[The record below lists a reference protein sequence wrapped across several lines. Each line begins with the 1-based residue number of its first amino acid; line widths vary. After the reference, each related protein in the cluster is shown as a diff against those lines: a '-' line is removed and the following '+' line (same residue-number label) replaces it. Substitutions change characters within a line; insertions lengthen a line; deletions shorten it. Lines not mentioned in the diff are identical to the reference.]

1 MRHGIHG
8 QAAHLIQWLW
18 LALIVRFH
26 RPPYHAR
33 GSLIQIHTSAAL
45 SITLAAIWVLSGCV
59 ISEPRDKA
67 GTTSTVKVSELG
79 EGYALL
85 YDLLSKEKQSTLLSL
100 IKKESPELKSLLER
114 ISKTSKAT
122 ATELETLAHLNPPL
136 ALKASNL
143 PRLEQA
149 ARESIEKQTS
159 KELLHSD
166 GAGLEFNMVSSQLAG
181 MNYATHLA
189 RSLALVETHPL
200 RKAFLQRTDRR
211 FSELHAQ
218 AYKML
223 LARYE
228 R

>member
-1 MRHGIHG
+1 MTLRKVTRRI
-8 QAAHLIQWLW
+8 
-18 LALIVRFH
+18 RMT
-26 RPPYHAR
+26 
-33 GSLIQIHTSAAL
+33 HTSAL
-45 SITLAAIWVLSGCV
+45 SIALAVLWALSGCV
-59 ISEPRDKA
+59 TSESRGKEGAP
-67 GTTSTVKVSELG
+67 TTVKASELN

-85 YDLLSKEKQSTLLSL
+85 YDLLAKEKQSSLLSL

-114 ISKTSKAT
+114 IAKTSKAT
-122 ATELETLAHLNPPL
+122 ATELEVLAEMNPPL
-136 ALKASNL
+136 ALKATNL
-143 PRLEQA
+143 PRLEQT

-159 KELLHSD
+159 KELLKSD
-166 GAGLEFNMVSSQLAG
+166 GMGLELNMVSSQLAG

-189 RSLALVETHPL
+189 RSLALVETNPL

-211 FSELHAQ
+211 FSDLHAQ

>member
-1 MRHGIHG
+1 MTLRKVTRS
-8 QAAHLIQWLW
+8 
-18 LALIVRFH
+18 VRMT
-26 RPPYHAR
+26 
-33 GSLIQIHTSAAL
+33 HTSAL
-45 SITLAAIWVLSGCV
+45 SIALAVLWALSGCAT
-59 ISEPRDKA
+59 SESRGKEGAP
-67 GTTSTVKVSELG
+67 TTVKASELN

-85 YDLLSKEKQSTLLSL
+85 YDLLAKEKQTSLLSL

-122 ATELETLAHLNPPL
+122 ATELEALAEMNPPL
-136 ALKASNL
+136 ALKATNL
-143 PRLEQA
+143 PRLEQT

-166 GAGLEFNMVSSQLAG
+166 GMGLELNMVSSQLAG

-189 RSLALVETHPL
+189 RSLALVETNPL

-211 FSELHAQ
+211 FSDLHAL

>member
-1 MRHGIHG
+1 MTLGKVTRRI
-8 QAAHLIQWLW
+8 
-18 LALIVRFH
+18 RMT
-26 RPPYHAR
+26 
-33 GSLIQIHTSAAL
+33 HTSAL
-45 SITLAAIWVLSGCV
+45 SIALAVLWALSGCV
-59 ISEPRDKA
+59 TSESRGKEGAP
-67 GTTSTVKVSELG
+67 TTVKVSELN

-85 YDLLSKEKQSTLLSL
+85 YDLLSKGKQSSLLSL

-122 ATELETLAHLNPPL
+122 ATELEALAEMNPPL
-136 ALKASNL
+136 ALKAPNL

-149 ARESIEKQTS
+149 ARDSIEKQTS

-166 GAGLEFNMVSSQLAG
+166 GMGLELNMVSSQLAG

-189 RSLALVETHPL
+189 RSLALVETNPQ

-211 FSELHAQ
+211 FSDLRAQ